1 MNKKKQIR
9 LASSILAIS
18 LLTSTSIQTSQVY
31 AQGGVRHS
39 NRVISEKNSKGEKI
53 NIVNGDFESPV
64 IEGGYPKFYSQE
76 DFPGWKTTASDGKI
90 ELQPNGFEDTTAS
103 SGKQW
108 AELNANVPGALY
120 QDIPTTPGSVI
131 YWQISHRGRKGVDT
145 AVVKFG
151 APGSSLETIET
162 MKTGKEWKT
171 YSGYY
176 TVPEGQTTTRFQFE
190 AVSTATGDNSTG
202 NLIDNVVFTN
212 EFTPTEEAEPVT
224 VNYIDENGNQLAPS
238 DTLTGKIGENYQT
251 KPKEIENYVLKE
263 TPKNANGIFSNEA
276 QTVNYVYEKA
286 EGGTVTVNY
295 VDEDG
300 NALADPDTLTG
311 KIGESYETKPKE
323 IKGYV
328 LKETPNNAKGTFSDQ
343 AQTVTYV
350 YEKAEGETVTVNYVD
365 EEGNALADPDTLTGK
380 IGESYETKPK
390 EIKGYALK
398 ETPNNAKG
406 TFSDQAQT
414 VTYVYE
420 KAEGEAITV
429 NYVDEEGN
437 ALADPDTLTG
447 KIGESYETTP
457 KEIKDYVLEET
468 PDNAK
473 GTFSDQAQTVTYVY
487 EKAEGETVTVNYVDE
502 AGNALADPDTL
513 TGKIGESYETT
524 PKEIKDYVLEE
535 TPDNAKGTFSDQAQ
549 TVTYVY
555 EKTIETAVNDYLN
568 NNYVNNSVNLSNEKT
583 TSKNNETPKI
593 YPQTGEKQNV
603 SNFLSLSGVMTL
615 VLAAWI
621 YLKRKLKNNEIE

>member
-1 MNKKKQIR
+1 M
-9 LASSILAIS
+9 
-18 LLTSTSIQTSQVY
+18 
-31 AQGGVRHS
+31 
-39 NRVISEKNSKGEKI
+39 
-53 NIVNGDFESPV
+53 
-64 IEGGYPKFYSQE
+64 
-76 DFPGWKTTASDGKI
+76 
-90 ELQPNGFEDTTAS
+90 
-103 SGKQW
+103 
-108 AELNANVPGALY
+108 
-120 QDIPTTPGSVI
+120 
-131 YWQISHRGRKGVDT
+131 
-145 AVVKFG
+145 
-151 APGSSLETIET
+151 
-162 MKTGKEWKT
+162 
-171 YSGYY
+171 
-176 TVPEGQTTTRFQFE
+176 
-190 AVSTATGDNSTG
+190 
-202 NLIDNVVFTN
+202 
-212 EFTPTEEAEPVT
+212 
-224 VNYIDENGNQLAPS
+224 
-238 DTLTGKIGENYQT
+238 
-251 KPKEIENYVLKE
+251 
-263 TPKNANGIFSNEA
+263 
-276 QTVNYVYEKA
+276 YEKA
-286 EGGTVTVNY
+286 EGEAITVNY
-295 VDEDG
+295 VDEEG
-300 NALADPDTLTG
+300 NVLADPDTLTG

-323 IKGYV
+323 IKDYV
-328 LKETPNNAKGTFSDQ
+328 LKETPD
-343 AQTVTYV
+343 
-350 YEKAEGETVTVNYVD
+350 
-365 EEGNALADPDTLTGK
+365 
-380 IGESYETKPK
+380 
-390 EIKGYALK
+390 
-398 ETPNNAKG
+398 NAKG